1 MAGLAIGLAVSAGL
15 VRFIASMLYG
25 VTTGD
30 PLTYSGVP
38 LLLLAVAL
46 VACLAPAIR
55 AARVDPLRVLKSQ

>member
-25 VTTGD
+25 VPTGD